1 MTPPTPTRRA
11 FRRWSRETTA
21 RQPGAPAAGAAA
33 ATVAAATAAA
43 ARATAGAAAAQIT
56 AAAPAEAEGAAAE
69 SSGRAWGRTHASTL
83 DRSARRRA
91 ARGAIE
97 YRIIIVV
104 SIANILK

>member
-1 MTPPTPTRRA
+1 MLTNFQIQCSPSDDAADADEESLPPLVKRDK
-11 FRRWSRETTA
+11 A

-33 ATVAAATAAA
+33 ATAAAATAAA

-91 ARGAIE
+91 AWRD
-97 YRIIIVV
+97 RIG
-104 SIANILK
+104 